1 MKQDKGQGTIRAY
14 LGKSASFFYYKRLL
28 LLLAVLVL
36 LIIALAVWT
45 ASRLQMAMNKST
57 QTYVTDVSLQLS
69 NDIDFRLTKQMED
82 MELLEDS
89 IHQIYDHENPEPLKE
104 FLRDKAR
111 SMDFDALLIT
121 DEGSRF
127 FSTAPLGNDIF
138 SLSGIQASLNGQD
151 GVSFM
156 DNQEILYSIPIRRGD
171 DVVGVLAGK
180 RSKENMQQLIQSVS
194 FSGLGLTCIIHQDSH
209 VVISPTNLEPFMR
222 LDALFSET
230 PNSDTAASIRRMQE
244 DMKRQQPGVFPFTA
258 VNGTDLILAY
268 NPLASYDWVLLTLVP
283 ADLISAQTNA
293 YIWQTFLIIA
303 GILALFV
310 LMLAVF
316 ARIFRGHYRQLE
328 RVAFVDPVTGGMN
341 NTAFQI
347 RCRNLLQNA
356 SSGDYAVVLLHIK
369 DFKLINETYGREAGD
384 RTLRYVMKALESE
397 TGGEEAAARTAADN
411 FYLCLKENEPQALC
425 RRLGKLAE
433 AINGFNRQAAKP
445 YRLILQPGAYMVED
459 PAADITVLQDRA
471 KTASRNR
478 SAAEDE
484 HCKFYDAAFTQRLL
498 RERELNDL
506 FEPSL
511 ENGDFQV
518 FLQPKVGVNNDEIGG
533 AEALV
538 RWIHPAQGVI
548 FPSDFIPLFEK
559 NGRIRSLD
567 LYMFEQVCKTLRD
580 WADRGRQ
587 ILPISVNLSR
597 EHFRSDDALRP
608 LQAIASRYAIAP
620 GWIELE
626 LTESSF
632 FDDHG
637 IAYVKKQ
644 IDAMHQMGF
653 LCSLDDF
660 GSGYS
665 SLGLLMEFDVDVI
678 KFDRRFFRHVS
689 RKKTRDVV
697 SAMVELAGRLGVQT
711 VAEGIENEEQ
721 LAFLR
726 EVGCDLVQG
735 YVFAKPMPIE
745 AFEAW
750 EDARK
755 S

>member
-1 MKQDKGQGTIRAY
+1 
-14 LGKSASFFYYKRLL
+14 
-28 LLLAVLVL
+28 
-36 LIIALAVWT
+36 
-45 ASRLQMAMNKST
+45 
-57 QTYVTDVSLQLS
+57 
-69 NDIDFRLTKQMED
+69 
-82 MELLEDS
+82 
-89 IHQIYDHENPEPLKE
+89 
-104 FLRDKAR
+104 
-111 SMDFDALLIT
+111 
-121 DEGSRF
+121 
-127 FSTAPLGNDIF
+127 
-138 SLSGIQASLNGQD
+138 
-151 GVSFM
+151 
-156 DNQEILYSIPIRRGD
+156 
-171 DVVGVLAGK
+171 
-180 RSKENMQQLIQSVS
+180 
-194 FSGLGLTCIIHQDSH
+194 
-209 VVISPTNLEPFMR
+209 MR
-222 LDALFSET
+222 LDALFSGT

-397 TGGEEAAARTAADN
+397 TGGEEAAART
-411 FYLCLKENEPQALC
+411 
-425 RRLGKLAE
+425 
-433 AINGFNRQAAKP
+433 
-445 YRLILQPGAYMVED
+445 
-459 PAADITVLQDRA
+459 AADITVLQDRA